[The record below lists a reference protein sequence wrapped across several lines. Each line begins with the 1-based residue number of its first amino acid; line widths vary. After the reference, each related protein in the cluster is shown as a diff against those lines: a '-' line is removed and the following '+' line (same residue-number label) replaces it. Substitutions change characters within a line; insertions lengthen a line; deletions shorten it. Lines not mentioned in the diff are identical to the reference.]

1 MKTRL
6 IVFATV
12 LAILAVG
19 WWYGRPAYRHYK
31 EKRLVPQA
39 LAFLQKKE
47 YPKAWLSVRQIF
59 ALDPT
64 NVAACRIM
72 ADLAEL
78 GRSPQTVVWRRKVA
92 ELDPSIDN
100 RLVLASCALRFENPP
115 FPLATKTL
123 ESLPPDA
130 KQNPT
135 FHVVSAERAI
145 KLNHLAEAETH
156 LLEAGKLE
164 PTNQLHQLN
173 VTVLRLQSP
182 DAKIVAEARTR
193 LESFIPDS
201 QYGIVALRSLAA
213 EALNR
218 KDFSTAERFSSQV
231 LANTNSSFS
240 DRIQHLDV
248 LSMGDGRRKTEDG
261 SRSELPSPISPLVS
275 SNLSALQRT
284 ASTNVADIYEL
295 ATWLNR
301 RELSSEALT
310 WLTSLAPTVRTQ
322 APVPVLIADCYML
335 KKDWPMLE
343 NWLREQKWGDQEFL
357 RLAILSRALR
367 SQGETNVATINWN
380 RAVRAASEKA
390 DLLAAL
396 LRVAQG
402 WGWATEAEELL
413 WQIAKQFPDE
423 RWAMQLLEKTYLEA
437 RNTAGLFKVYSAMN
451 RVAPKDLLVK
461 NNLATICLLLKTNT
475 AQAHQFASEVYAQY
489 PTNSAVAT
497 TYAFSLHTQGKTSEG
512 LAALTKLPA
521 QELQQP
527 STAAY
532 YAVLLNAAGDAAQ
545 AEKYAALATRAP
557 LLPEEAALLR
567 NK

>member
-1 MKTRL
+1 MKTRV
-6 IVFATV
+6 IVIATFA
-12 LAILAVG
+12 AMLAVG

-31 EKRLVPQA
+31 EMRLVPQA
-39 LAFLQKKE
+39 QAFLQKRE

-59 ALDPT
+59 ALNPT
-64 NVAACRIM
+64 NVPACRIM

-78 GRSPQTVVWRRKVA
+78 GHSPQTLVWRRKVA
-92 ELDPSIDN
+92 ELEPTIDN

-115 FPLATKTL
+115 FPLASKTL
-123 ESLPPDA
+123 ENLAPDA
-130 KQNPT
+130 NQNPA

-145 KLNHLAEAETH
+145 KLNQLAEAEAH
-156 LLEAGKLE
+156 LLEAGRLE

-173 VTVLRLQSP
+173 VTVLRLESP
-182 DAKIVAEARTR
+182 DPKTVSEARTR
-193 LESFIPDS
+193 LEAFIPDL

-218 KDFSTAERFSSQV
+218 KDFPTAERFSSQV
-231 LANTNSSFS
+231 LANTNSTFN
-240 DRIQHLDV
+240 DRLQHLDILRGV
-248 LSMGDGRRKTEDG
+248 ESG
-261 SRSELPSPISPLVS
+261 SQPNPAYQSHF
-275 SNLSALQRT
+275 ATLQRT
-284 ASTNVADIYEL
+284 ASTNLAEIYEL

-310 WLTSLAPTVRTQ
+310 WLASLAPTVRTQ

-335 KKDWPMLE
+335 KKDWPTLE

-367 SQGETNVATINWN
+367 NQGETNVATINWN
-380 RAVRAASEKA
+380 RAVHAASEKA

-402 WGWATEAEELL
+402 WGWAAEAEELL
-413 WQIAKQFPDE
+413 WQVAKQFPDE
-423 RWAMQLLEKTYLEA
+423 HWAVQLLEKNYLEA

-475 AQAHQFASEVYAQY
+475 IQAHQFASEVYAQY

-497 TYAFSLHTQGKTSEG
+497 TYAFSLYIQGKTTEG
-512 LAALTKLPA
+512 LAALTKLPV

-532 YAVLLNAAGDAAQ
+532 YAVLLSAAGDAVQ
-545 AEKYAALATRAP
+545 AEKYAAFATRAP

-567 NK
+567 IK